1 MLRIGRDS
9 VSVINTATNTVSATI
24 AVGNDP
30 VAFGNFISSYGTGIT
45 PQRILSEG
53 IEVYP
58 NPVTDNM
65 QIQTTLQIKEIEIT
79 DITGRLLYTTTA
91 KTINCSSFSKGV
103 YFIKVTTSEGAVV
116 KKFIKE

>member
-1 MLRIGRDS
+1 M
-9 VSVINTATNTVSATI
+9 V
-24 AVGNDP
+24 
-30 VAFGNFISSYGTGIT
+30 VANV
-45 PQRILSEG
+45 
-53 IEVYP
+53 EVYP
-58 NPVTDNM
+58 NPVTDNL

-91 KTINCSSFSKGV
+91 KTINCSSFAKGV